1 MKSRISI
8 AVVGLAALCS
18 ASVAMSQ
25 DLGALKNAATGSL
38 GSLMPGSAGNAAG
51 LLQFCIGNNY
61 LSGGDASSM
70 KDKLLAK
77 AGGADVAQTDTGYK
91 NGAEGILAGS
101 DGKDVDLTKLGSL
114 ESNLTQQAC
123 SSILKNASSL
133 L

>member
-8 AVVGLAALCS
+8 AAAGLAALFS
-18 ASVAMSQ
+18 ASVGMAQ
-25 DLGALKNAATGSL
+25 DLGALGGAASL
-38 GSLMPGSAGNAAG
+38 GSLTPGSAGNAAG

-61 LSGGDASSM
+61 LTGADASSM
-70 KDKLLAK
+70 KDRLVAK
-77 AGGADVAQTDTGYK
+77 AGGADAAQTDTGFK
-91 NGAEGILAGS
+91 NGASGILTGS

-123 SSILKNASSL
+123 NSILQHASSL

>member
-1 MKSRISI
+1 MKSRVSI
-8 AVVGLAALCS
+8 AVVGFAALCA
-18 ASVAMSQ
+18 ASVAMTQ
-25 DLGALKNAATGSL
+25 DLGALKNAATGNL

-51 LLQFCIGNNY
+51 LLQFCIGGNY
-61 LSGGDASSM
+61 LSGGDAASM

-77 AGGADVAQTDTGYK
+77 AGGADAAQSDKGYQ
-91 NGAEGILAGS
+91 NGATGVLTGS